1 MRCAGRKVSLKP
13 FSAFP
18 EHNLAIMDTLITN
31 DVRVSVETFF
41 QPRYSNPEREE
52 FVFAYRI
59 TIENLNPFTIQLLRR
74 HWIIFDANSDYR
86 EVEGEGV
93 VGQQPIL
100 EPGGVHQYVSWSN
113 LKCEIGS
120 MRGTYSF
127 VRFDTDE
134 HFQVDIPVFRLIAPH
149 RLN

>member
-1 MRCAGRKVSLKP
+1 MPCSRQKALLKL
-13 FSAFP
+13 FSASP
-18 EHNLAIMDTLITN
+18 KNKVATMDTLITN

-41 QPRYSNPEREE
+41 QPKYSNPDRQE

-59 TIENLNPFTIQLLRR
+59 TIENLNPFTVRLLRR
-74 HWIIFDANSDYR
+74 HWIIFDAHSEYR

-100 EPGGVHQYVSWSN
+100 EPGNVHQYVSWSN
-113 LKCEIGS
+113 LKCEMGS
-120 MRGTYSF
+120 MRGTYTF
-127 VRFDTDE
+127 ARLDTDE
-134 HFQVDIPVFRLIAPH
+134 LFEVDIPVFRLIAPY